1 MSTEAV
7 ESESVELT
15 EREIAL
21 AQGLDPDTVG
31 SEASTENRDGA
42 GEVTDDAASSTPAD
56 QDESTAES
64 VGQPVKD
71 DGAIGTPDGGTEAAE
86 PAVPAWIK
94 DEHRELA
101 KSYGITADDLQDF
114 GSEQEFRRVG
124 RMIDKQFAAQA
135 APVETPAP
143 QQAVQPKAPATDNV
157 SVTRP
162 DLDPDKFKAAGY
174 DDEVLNVVKFAKER
188 EAEFAKLQERLESQE
203 RANQEAEYR
212 RTYETLEAT
221 YDSMDGRRYGRRAN
235 KDGSQRELSRGE
247 RESRD
252 RVNQA
257 ANTLA
262 AGIIHTGKQLP
273 PIGILLQRAEALTF
287 AEDIRAEERR
297 KVQAA
302 ITDQSKRRRPVAGQ
316 RPVKAAARS
325 GKPTTMNE
333 YAAEVANSPAV
344 VKAWND
350 AQEAAGAA

>member
-1 MSTEAV
+1 V
-7 ESESVELT
+7 
-15 EREIAL
+15 
-21 AQGLDPDTVG
+21 D
-31 SEASTENRDGA
+31 
-42 GEVTDDAASSTPAD
+42 
-56 QDESTAES
+56 DESAAES

-71 DGAIGTPDGGTEAAE
+71 DGAIGTPDSGKDAAE

-101 KSYGITADDLQDF
+101 KSYGLSDDDLRDF
-114 GSEQEFRRVG
+114 GTEAEFNRAG
-124 RMIDKQFAAQA
+124 RLIDKQFAAQL
-135 APVETPAP
+135 APPPQLPEPPPLQKQPA
-143 QQAVQPKAPATDNV
+143 QATDKM
-157 SVTRP
+157 SVKP
-162 DLDPDKFKAAGY
+162 ELDPDKFKAAGY

-188 EAEFAKLQERLESQE
+188 EAELAKLQERLESQE

-302 ITDQSKRRRPVAGQ
+302 ITDQSKRRRPVSGQ

-333 YAAEVANSPAV
+333 YAKDVADSPAV